1 MEALTRSIIF
11 VAMVMLTIVS
21 MWTTY
26 VSLRDSILPEPQF
39 TFHFMNGFVWDCS
52 IFALFLS
59 VAIGLMLFALKMAII
74 DGHKRLN
81 VVGIV
86 GMSIVAFISIT
97 FNLDVLYRTADR
109 EFFLNYSAS
118 RMRGAYE
125 DHLAKVQTKLAEKR
139 ETVQKEIA
147 RQEGELESE
156 IKGFRTAP
164 SGYGPI
170 AKQEAHELTIL
181 QKTGAVELETVTAAL
196 ATIEEANHLLRTSF
210 PKSIPDVEQ
219 LQNQLRVL
227 VRDVTAMAGMPMPEP
242 VRLENP
248 LFAVIAKL
256 FDWST
261 VGLKEFFFLAI
272 AIFLDLGDI
281 IGYSLVPNKPKDR
294 KKHAWMPGRKVE
306 VSPGFEVASLPS
318 TRDKAIE
325 ELPFDDSELPA
336 AKSIGQS
343 RWE

>member
-1 MEALTRSIIF
+1 MESLTRSIVF
-11 VAMVMLTIVS
+11 VAMVMLTVVS

-26 VSLRDSILPEPQF
+26 VSLHDSILPEPEV
-39 TFHFMNGFVWDCS
+39 TFHFINGFSWDCS
-52 IFALFLS
+52 IFALMLS

-86 GMSIVAFISIT
+86 GMTIVAFISIT

-125 DHLAKVQTKLAEKR
+125 DHLAKVQTQLIAKR
-139 ETVQKEIA
+139 ETTMKEIA

-156 IKGFRTAP
+156 IKGFREAP

-170 AKQEAHELTIL
+170 ARHEAHELTLL
-181 QKTGAVELETVTAAL
+181 QKTGAVEIETVTAAL
-196 ATIEEANHLLRTSF
+196 ATIEEANHVLKTSF
-210 PKSIPDVEQ
+210 PRSIADVEQ

-227 VRDVTAMAGMPMPEP
+227 VRDATAMADMPMPEP

-256 FDWST
+256 FDWRT

-281 IGYSLVPNKPKDR
+281 VGYSLVPGKAKER
-294 KKHAWMPGRKVE
+294 RRGGWLPGRKVH

-318 TRDKAIE
+318 GREKAIE
-325 ELPFDDSELPA
+325 ELPFDDSHLPA
-336 AKSIGQS
+336 AKSGG
-343 RWE
+343 RVNWD

>member
-11 VAMVMLTIVS
+11 VAMVMLTLVS

-26 VSLRDSILPEPQF
+26 VSLHDSILPGPEL
-39 TFHFMNGFVWDCS
+39 TFRFFNGIVWDCS
-52 IFALFLS
+52 IPAIALS

-81 VVGIV
+81 IVGII
-86 GMSIVAFISIT
+86 GMTVVAFISIT
-97 FNLDVLYRTADR
+97 FNMDVLYRTADR

-118 RMRGAYE
+118 TMRGVYE
-125 DHLAKVQTKLAEKR
+125 DHLAKVQTQLVEKR
-139 ETVQKEIA
+139 DAVQKDIA
-147 RQEGELESE
+147 KQEGELESE

-170 AKQEAHELTIL
+170 AKQEAHDLTIL
-181 QKTGAVELETVTAAL
+181 QKTGAVELETANTAL
-196 ATIEEANHLLRTSF
+196 AKIDEANTLLRSSF
-210 PKSIPDVEQ
+210 PQSIADVEQ

-256 FDWST
+256 FDWRT

-281 IGYSLVPNKPKDR
+281 IGYSMVPNKMREPKKR
-294 KKHAWMPGRKVE
+294 NWIPRREPA
-306 VSPGFEVASLPS
+306 VSPGFEVASLP
-318 TRDKAIE
+318 TRGKPGE
-325 ELPFDDSELPA
+325 ELPFDEPHLPA
-336 AKSIGQS
+336 AKSGGS
-343 RWE
+343 RPHWE